1 MGFTASLSDTSL
13 FTKKDGDD
21 LVILLLYVDD
31 IILTGSNTS
40 KINIAIQEL
49 SEVFDLK
56 DLGRLTFFL
65 GLQID
70 YKDNGDIFVN
80 QTKYIKDLIHK
91 VGLESCKPATT
102 PCKPHNS
109 MLVTEGKPLADP
121 SIYRSIVGSLQY
133 LTFTRPD
140 IAFAVN
146 SVCQF
151 MTSPTDVHLTVVKRI
166 LRYLHGT
173 IQAGICYSATAAVSL
188 NAFSDADW
196 AADLNTRRSVTG
208 YVVFL
213 GHNPISWQS
222 KKQTSVSRSSTE
234 AEYKALAHTAT
245 DITWVRHILK
255 DLNVFL
261 PHPPVIHCDN
271 MYAISLSAN
280 PVFHSRIKHL
290 DTDYHFVRERVQPGD
305 LKVVYIP
312 TDDQAVDILT
322 KGLHSP
328 AFVKHCY
335 NLQLGNPS

>member
-40 KINIAIQEL
+40 KINTAIQEL

-65 GLQID
+65 GLQIH

-91 VGLESCKPATT
+91 TGLESCKPATT

-109 MLVTEGKPLADP
+109 MLVTEGKPLANP

-140 IAFAVN
+140 IAFVVN
-146 SVCQF
+146 LVCQF
-151 MTSPTDVHLTVVKRI
+151 MTSPTDI
-166 LRYLHGT
+166 LVRYNS
-173 IQAGICYSATAAVSL
+173 AGICYSATAAVSL

-196 AADLNTRRSVTG
+196 AVDLNTRRSVTG

-213 GHNPISWQS
+213 GQNPISWQL

-234 AEYKALAHTAT
+234 AEYKALAHTAA
-245 DITWVRHILK
+245 DITWVCHILK

-271 MYAISLSAN
+271 MFAISLSAN

-290 DTDYHFVRERVQPGD
+290 DTNYHFVRERVQQGD
-305 LKVVYIP
+305 LEVVYIP
-312 TDDQAVDILT
+312 TDDQAADILT